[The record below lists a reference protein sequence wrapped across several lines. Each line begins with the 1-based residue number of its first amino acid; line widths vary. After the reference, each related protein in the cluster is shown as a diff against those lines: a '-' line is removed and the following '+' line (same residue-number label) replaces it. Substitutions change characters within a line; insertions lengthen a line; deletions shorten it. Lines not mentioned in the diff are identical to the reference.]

1 MKCQARVLD
10 KVYPFEN
17 VSPPF
22 YSTKECGNSVKRR
35 ICDSNDDRYNCC
47 SDCFRRYNTNV
58 DWYGWFDGLY
68 PPESR
73 VVGSQAFYQCKAKV
87 NTVVEAPKQMNMSAV
102 SGDAKEVEVKDEAK
116 VEDEDEPKV
125 VDVKVVETLAPVAIA
140 VIDDLS
146 NSFAKLRIKIPS
158 KKESMYPIETDL
170 ANLSLEELRE
180 LHTNLMRWMKGE
192 GSKYPRLLVPY
203 YKYRIRLEGLLIN
216 KK

>member
-10 KVYPFEN
+10 KVYPFDN

-22 YSTKECGNSVKRR
+22 HTTKECGNSVKRR

-68 PPESR
+68 PPEAR

-87 NTVVEAPKQMNMSAV
+87 NTVVEAPKQMNMAS
-102 SGDAKEVEVKDEAK
+102 EVGAAK
-116 VEDEDEPKV
+116 VEDQVE
-125 VDVKVVETLAPVAIA
+125 VDNVKVVETLAPVAMA

-146 NSFAKLRIKIPS
+146 NSFAKLRIKIPA
-158 KKESMYPIETDL
+158 KKESMYPIETEL

>member
-1 MKCQARVLD
+1 
-10 KVYPFEN
+10 
-17 VSPPF
+17 
-22 YSTKECGNSVKRR
+22 
-35 ICDSNDDRYNCC
+35 
-47 SDCFRRYNTNV
+47 
-58 DWYGWFDGLY
+58 
-68 PPESR
+68 
-73 VVGSQAFYQCKAKV
+73 
-87 NTVVEAPKQMNMSAV
+87 VVEAPKQMNMSAV
-102 SGDAKEVEVKDEAK
+102 SGDAKELEVKDEAK
-116 VEDEDEPKV
+116 VEDEVAVEVKDEVKDEVEV

-146 NSFAKLRIKIPS
+146 NSFAKLRIKIPA

>member
-1 MKCQARVLD
+1 MKCQARILD

-35 ICDSNDDRYNCC
+35 ICDSNEDRYNCC
-47 SDCFRRYNTNV
+47 SDCFRRYNTNA

-68 PPESR
+68 PPEAR
-73 VVGSQAFYQCKAKV
+73 VVGSQAFYKCKASVSTMVGEPKQV
-87 NTVVEAPKQMNMSAV
+87 KMASASASDEALEEVKVEA
-102 SGDAKEVEVKDEAK
+102 DL
-116 VEDEDEPKV
+116 
-125 VDVKVVETLAPVAIA
+125 VETIAPVAKA

-146 NSFAKLRIKIPS
+146 QSFAKLRIKIPT

>member
-47 SDCFRRYNTNV
+47 SDCFRRYNTNA

-68 PPESR
+68 PPEAR
-73 VVGSQAFYQCKAKV
+73 VVGSQAFYKCKASV
-87 NTVVEAPKQMNMSAV
+87 STMVGEPKQMKMVGVAAEAEVSDETEEAAVVSA
-102 SGDAKEVEVKDEAK
+102 EVKVQADL
-116 VEDEDEPKV
+116 
-125 VDVKVVETLAPVAIA
+125 VETIAPVAKA

-146 NSFAKLRIKIPS
+146 QSFAKLRIKVPVA
-158 KKESMYPIETDL
+158 KECLYPIETDL
-170 ANLSLEELRE
+170 VNRSLEELRE

>member
-68 PPESR
+68 PPEAR

-87 NTVVEAPKQMNMSAV
+87 NTVVEAPKQINMSAI
-102 SGDAKEVEVKDEAK
+102 SGDAKEVEVEPKVEVKDE
-116 VEDEDEPKV
+116 VEV